1 MICTLEVILMIDNDT
16 IILIELLIQ
25 KGARREDIEHLVD
38 LALYNQ
44 RDPMYFVNEAI
55 EEYSQNY
62 FENIPT
68 VLK

>member
-1 MICTLEVILMIDNDT
+1 MIDNDS

-44 RDPMYFVNEAI
+44 REPMYFVTEAI
-55 EEYSQNY
+55 EE
-62 FENIPT
+62 
-68 VLK
+68 